1 MKNSLKKLYE
11 SFSNTIFFEFF
22 QDIVAQ
28 SLLFAGAALGLT
40 FWCLLE
46 ARELTSGYAIIMSVI
61 AIIAFA
67 CLFLLI
73 YKKRFL
79 ISFSFSLLITS
90 FGLYVLYFWFNE
102 SLVWAV
108 FCFLIPVCN
117 IFVWHFQNKR
127 DGREKISMRIFVLLT
142 NNTLTS
148 LIFTWDL
155 SYFTECEIVF
165 APLFFFCTTM
175 AYVFFRILYE
185 RKNLSAKGCQKDTT
199 ICNKRS
205 TSYYDAILNVYYVLY
220 VVFFSAI
227 LTGITANDLYISR
240 HYDSLI
246 DQAPE
251 YIEAHTLA
259 LYFAIL
265 YFLLWGTSIIAN
277 SRNLFSKI
285 CTAFSAIA
293 FIPVW
298 LGTINHIKKHHI
310 NLEFDYI
317 VNSCYEMVEI
327 LNHQKNIDIIHVTT
341 IFGILFAIICVLIVF
356 SHFYNRKELLESKNY
371 GNQLKETESNHKLT
385 EEHNQQKIEQA
396 HCNKQTAFALPFS
409 ANQSSTTNTTLS

>member
-1 MKNSLKKLYE
+1 M
-11 SFSNTIFFEFF
+11 
-22 QDIVAQ
+22 AQ
-28 SLLFAGAALGLT
+28 TLLFAIVTVGLSL
-40 FWCLLE
+40 WCLLE
-46 ARELTSGYAIIMSVI
+46 YGELTYGNVIIMSVF
-61 AIIAFA
+61 AIIFFV
-67 CLFLLI
+67 CLILLI
-73 YKKRFL
+73 YKKWFL
-79 ISFSFSLLITS
+79 FPFCISLLITL
-90 FGLYVLYFWFNE
+90 FCLYVHHELFGGFFWE
-102 SLVWAV
+102 SVV
-108 FCFLIPVCN
+108 FSLACFFIPFCN
-117 IFVWHFQNKR
+117 IFVWHFQNQHN
-127 DGREKISMRIFVLLT
+127 GCEKVSMRVFVLLT
-142 NNTLTS
+142 INILVS
-148 LIFTWDL
+148 LLFAWAFIYY
-155 SYFTECEIVF
+155 SEYEIIVV
-165 APLFFFCTTM
+165 PLFFLCTTM
-175 AYVFFRILYE
+175 AYVFFRIMYE

>member
-1 MKNSLKKLYE
+1 MNSLKKLYE
-11 SFSNTIFFEFF
+11 SFSNTKFFEYF

-28 SLLFAGAALGLT
+28 SLLFAGAAVGLT

-46 ARELTSGYAIIMSVI
+46 EHRELTSGFVIIMSVI
-61 AIIAFA
+61 AIIVFA

-79 ISFSFSLLITS
+79 ISFSFSLLITL
-90 FGLYVLYFWFNE
+90 FCLYVHQELFGGFLKSVVF
-102 SLVWAV
+102 SLA
-108 FCFLIPVCN
+108 CFLIPACN
-117 IFVWHFQNKR
+117 IFVWHFQNQH
-127 DGREKISMRIFVLLT
+127 DGCEKISMRVFVLLT
-142 NNTLTS
+142 INILVS
-148 LIFTWDL
+148 LLFAWTFM
-155 SYFTECEIVF
+155 YFSEYEIIVS
-165 APLFFFCTTM
+165 PLFFFCTTM

-246 DQAPE
+246 DQAPK

-356 SHFYNRKELLESKNY
+356 FHFYKRR
-371 GNQLKETESNHKLT
+371 
-385 EEHNQQKIEQA
+385 
-396 HCNKQTAFALPFS
+396 
-409 ANQSSTTNTTLS
+409 

>member
-1 MKNSLKKLYE
+1 MNSLKQLYE
-11 SFSNTIFFEFF
+11 SFSNTKFFEYF

-28 SLLFAGAALGLT
+28 SLLFAGAAVGLT

-46 ARELTSGYAIIMSVI
+46 EHRELTSGFVIIMSVI
-61 AIIAFA
+61 AIIVFA

-79 ISFSFSLLITS
+79 ISFSFSLLITL
-90 FGLYVLYFWFNE
+90 FCLYVHQELFGGFLKSVVF
-102 SLVWAV
+102 SLA
-108 FCFLIPVCN
+108 CFLIPACN
-117 IFVWHFQNKR
+117 IFVWHFQNQH
-127 DGREKISMRIFVLLT
+127 DGCEKISMRVFVLLT
-142 NNTLTS
+142 INILVS
-148 LIFTWDL
+148 LLFAWTFM
-155 SYFTECEIVF
+155 YFSEYEIIVS
-165 APLFFFCTTM
+165 PLFFFCTTM

-356 SHFYNRKELLESKNY
+356 SHFYNRKELLESKTM
-371 GNQLKETESNHKLT
+371 GTS
-385 EEHNQQKIEQA
+385 
-396 HCNKQTAFALPFS
+396 
-409 ANQSSTTNTTLS
+409 